1 MTQRQAILT
10 LGLGI
15 SAILLAT
22 SQLRGQEAPPPRAA
36 GNCGDRA
43 EIVAALTEQYG
54 EARQAIALTH
64 ARQVVELF
72 AAPDGGSWTLI
83 ITFPTGESCLI
94 SAGDG
99 IELTPDLTPPGDP
112 A

>member
-1 MTQRQAILT
+1 MTYRQAILT
-10 LGLGI
+10 LGLGVG
-15 SAILLAT
+15 AILLLS
-22 SQLRGQEAPPPRAA
+22 SQVRGQDRAA

-43 EIVAALTEQYG
+43 EIVAALTDQYG
-54 EARQAIALTH
+54 ETRQAMALTH

-83 ITFPTGESCLI
+83 ITFPSGESCLI

>member
-1 MTQRQAILT
+1 MTYRQAILT

-15 SAILLAT
+15 SAILMAS
-22 SQLRGQEAPPPRAA
+22 SQLRGQDRAA
-36 GNCGDRA
+36 GNCGDRD

-54 EARQAIALTH
+54 ETRQAIALTH

-72 AAPDGGSWTLI
+72 AAADGGSWTLI
-83 ITFPTGESCLI
+83 ITFPSGQTCLI

>member
-1 MTQRQAILT
+1 MTYRQAILT
-10 LGLGI
+10 LGLGV
-15 SAILLAT
+15 SAILLI
-22 SQLRGQEAPPPRAA
+22 SGQVRGQDRAE

-64 ARQVVELF
+64 ARQVIELF

-99 IELTPDLTPPGDP
+99 IELTPDLTPQGDP